1 MTLFIVQAVWDPL
14 ASVWVAESD
23 DVPGLA
29 AEANSLEALRP
40 KLMAMVSDLVE
51 ENNMEISGSEIAIHV
66 IAHSSDK
73 VPNPKAA

>member
-14 ASVWVAESD
+14 ASVWVAESE

-29 AEANSLEALRP
+29 AEASSLEVLRP
-40 KLMAMVSDLVE
+40 KLMAMISDLVE
-51 ENNMEISGSEIAIHV
+51 ENDMQVDGSEIAIHV

-73 VPNPKAA
+73 FPNPKAA